1 MVSKKFS
8 CSALR
13 KILIELM
20 DSFNVAIGALSISI
34 NKEIAD
40 VRHPRMHS
48 LYLRKRR
55 IAARSFRDCI
65 LRVESCSLSGMRNDA
80 TGAAG
85 RQCKTSKL
93 QNCLMTGYP
102 GYLSG
107 EVIMRLRGANKT
119 RNISYYCLLCFVFY
133 AFLGGAANDVSCH
146 LNF

>member
-1 MVSKKFS
+1 
-8 CSALR
+8 
-13 KILIELM
+13 M

-34 NKEIAD
+34 NKEIAG

-107 EVIMRLRGANKT
+107 EVIMHLRGANKT

-133 AFLGGAANDVSCH
+133 VSRWCGKRRVLPFKFLKTNLGYKVF
-146 LNF
+146 LINF